1 MEKVAVYASFKN
13 QNSKSIQPFLKLM
26 ADYCLMKN
34 YDYTIYLDKV
44 KSRLDVDRKEL
55 NSLIEDIKQNMY
67 SKVIIRDIRHL
78 SRDTIFNIKFL
89 QLLEDNNCELESID
103 GMNYKLYKD
112 IFNKFKNKEEKER

>member
-1 MEKVAVYASFKN
+1 
-13 QNSKSIQPFLKLM
+13 
-26 ADYCLMKN
+26 
-34 YDYTIYLDKV
+34 
-44 KSRLDVDRKEL
+44 
-55 NSLIEDIKQNMY
+55 MY

-103 GMNYKLYKD
+103 GMNYTLYKD

>member
-1 MEKVAVYASFKN
+1 MEKVAVYASFKKHSSEGIDFIMN
-13 QNSKSIQPFLKLM
+13 QLSE
-26 ADYCLMKN
+26 YCLMRN